1 MCFTVIKRSFFSLHQ
16 TTPKKDRIKHFGKSP
31 HKAPQRQHP
40 GAGQPRPPGLRAG
53 GAPRSGGGGSRRSPV
68 GGSRPGRGDAAAG
81 ISRGAAPGTAQASRR
96 SPLSASA
103 RTTPPGCPRSAATSS
118 PRGGWEVWSLPPV
131 PLGSRPGRGSA
142 ERSGAGRPQ
151 RGGRRAERGPPA
163 PRGGSAAPA
172 PPVALRGAVHRPGA
186 ESPRGLRRLRRR
198 SLPTAPRRGHGPG
211 AQPPPPGV
219 LSARPPAAPRRG
231 CSSSRRSWLRGG
243 RRQVKPFPSR
253 PSALHPCPP
262 SLGAAGSGVSCRAE
276 GRRMPEARVVC
287 RERALRGGPR
297 GTKRCGPDVF

>member
-1 MCFTVIKRSFFSLHQ
+1 MFYCNKKKFFLPPSNN
-16 TTPKKDRIKHFGKSP
+16 PKKGQNQTFWKVSTQSAA
-31 HKAPQRQHP
+31 APTPRCGAAAAP
-40 GAGQPRPPGLRAG
+40 GPPGGRSSPLG
-53 GAPRSGGGGSRRSPV
+53 GRWLQALSR

-96 SPLSASA
+96 SPRSASA

-172 PPVALRGAVHRPGA
+172 PPVALRGAVQRPGA